1 MRLPRP
7 SPQPKPPRP
16 SRAPSWP
23 NGAPCS
29 GPPRIVSARLKA
41 IGDLQQ
47 FRDERDAALAS
58 YAQALDLFRKIG
70 DRLGE
75 ANVYLAIGRAQ
86 REAELFERAIALY
99 RQIGDA
105 YSTARGQYF
114 FALLLLERGET
125 DRAIIRLYEIRQ
137 LWAQMRFEPGVQ
149 VVDQALNALRAR

>member
-1 MRLPRP
+1 
-7 SPQPKPPRP
+7 
-16 SRAPSWP
+16 
-23 NGAPCS
+23 
-29 GPPRIVSARLKA
+29 
-41 IGDLQQ
+41 
-47 FRDERDAALAS
+47 
-58 YAQALDLFRKIG
+58 
-70 DRLGE
+70 
-75 ANVYLAIGRAQ
+75 VYLAIGRAQ